1 VSAPTAGRFQAAL
14 AWNFAS
20 LAVLGVAGIALN
32 ALIGVLYDESALG
45 IFNQALA
52 AYIFFSQ
59 VAVGGLDRSLL
70 KEVAACAHERAR
82 VAGTL
87 AAALVPGVLLALAV
101 TLAFWLARGALGRW
115 LDSPGTAEAIGWA
128 TPGLFFFA
136 LNKLLLATVN
146 GLQRMRAFAV
156 YQALRYVLI
165 LAALAGFALLDRE
178 RTHAAHLAGVFSFA
192 EALLFLVLVPEVWL
206 QVRGGLERG
215 WTALVRPHLSFGLRS
230 IGSGVLLELNAR
242 VDVLMIGWFLS
253 DRDVGIY
260 TFAAMLAE
268 GLYQL
273 VVVLQNLYNPILARG
288 LAARALDDPA
298 RQAAHVPRHAGGRGA
313 GRAALS
319 ARARAPARQARLR
332 RERRA
337 LPLADARHP
346 ALRRLRAVRADA
358 ADGRLPGHAHALHAL
373 ERGAQRD
380 RQRAADPEPGP
391 RRRGDRDRGL
401 DVPLGVRAHGLRA
414 RADGP
419 AALRRPAAGLEPG
432 ARAEIPSARSTP
444 GGGCPIVCAVGSPP
458 SPRRRCKR
466 SNSAE

>member
-273 VVVLQNLYNPILARG
+273 LVVLQNLYNPILARG
-288 LAARALDDPA
+288 LAARALDEL
-298 RQAAHVPRHAGGRGA
+298 HATIRRGKLRTYLGMLA
-313 GRAALS
+313 VAALAVLLYPLALELLPGKPGFAGS
-319 ARARAPARQARLR
+319 VVPFRWLMLGILLCAGYVPFAQTLLMAGFPGTHTLYMLSSVGLNVIGNALLIPSLGLAGAAIATAASMFLSVFVLTACVRART
-332 RERRA
+332 
-337 LPLADARHP
+337 
-346 ALRRLRAVRADA
+346 
-358 ADGRLPGHAHALHAL
+358 
-373 ERGAQRD
+373 
-380 RQRAADPEPGP
+380 
-391 RRRGDRDRGL
+391 
-401 DVPLGVRAHGLRA
+401 GLR
-414 RADGP
+414 
-419 AALRRPAAGLEPG
+419 L
-432 ARAEIPSARSTP
+432 
-444 GGGCPIVCAVGSPP
+444 
-458 SPRRRCKR
+458 
-466 SNSAE
+466 